1 MRDAQRA
8 LDVLAPD
15 HLGERDGERL
25 ERVRVLGAQLLVE
38 GEEGALERA
47 HKVGVQRVER
57 ARLGR
62 VAVAGGELSGGGQ
75 RLHRPQMQREVVG
88 AGWGAAGWPA
98 ACQVSLTL
106 VLSL

>member
-38 GEEGALERA
+38 GEDVALECA
-47 HKVGVQRVER
+47 HKVGVQPVER
-57 ARLGR
+57 ARRGR

-75 RLHRPQMQREVVG
+75 RLHLGIDGRREKVAG
-88 AGWGAAGWPA
+88 AGGRLAKPWLG
-98 ACQVSLTL
+98 
-106 VLSL
+106 

>member
-1 MRDAQRA
+1 MGDAQRA

-38 GEEGALERA
+38 GEDVALECA

-75 RLHRPQMQREVVG
+75 RFHRPQMQREKVATQALWRNRV
-88 AGWGAAGWPA
+88 AHDPA
-98 ACQVSLTL
+98 RPRRARL
-106 VLSL
+106 V